1 LPSCNKRKAK
11 ASPYIFRPAREIMNT
26 EYEVVI
32 GLETHAELATVTKL
46 FCGCSAKFGAEP
58 NTQVCPICLGMPG
71 VLPVMSK
78 KAFEYALKAA
88 VALHC
93 EINGFTNFDRKSY
106 YYPDLPKN
114 YQISQNYNNL
124 GANGYMNME
133 VAGTIKKVRIHNVH
147 LEEEAGKLIHP
158 EETGADYSLVDFN
171 RAGVPLLEIVSYPDM
186 RSVDEVE
193 SYMQTLRKI
202 LLYTEV
208 SDCKMQEGSLRFEAS
223 ISLRKKG
230 DDKLGNRVEI
240 KNLNSMKSVIK
251 AIEYEAVRQRDVL
264 CKGETVARETR
275 LWDEVNE
282 RSQRMRSKEEAQD
295 YRYFP
300 EPDLMPVLID
310 DKWLSEVKDSI
321 PELPLD
327 RKQRFTEKF
336 KLSDYDAGVLTE
348 EKTLA
353 DFFDECV
360 KMLDRPKAFC
370 NWITNDLLR
379 EVKDRKLD
387 IANLPIRPKHLAAL
401 VETIEKGAI
410 SSTIAKEVFSEMLQ
424 TGKEPQKIIEEKGM
438 SQISDEG
445 FISSVMDKIIAS
457 NPGVIEDYKKGKKNA
472 LAFLVGQIM
481 KETKGK
487 ANPKMVNE
495 MLVKKVGV

>member
-1 LPSCNKRKAK
+1 MLKVVN
-11 ASPYIFRPAREIMNT
+11 M

-32 GLETHAELATVTKL
+32 GLETHAELATITKL
-46 FCGCSAKFGAEP
+46 FCGCSTKFGAEP
-58 NTQVCPICLGMPG
+58 NTHVCPICLGMPG
-71 VLPVMSK
+71 VLPVMNK

-88 VALHC
+88 VALDC
-93 EINGFTNFDRKSY
+93 EINRFTNFDRKSY

-114 YQISQNYNNL
+114 YQISQNYYNL
-124 GANGYMNME
+124 GVDGYMNMS
-133 VAGTIKKVRIHNVH
+133 VNGSIKKVRIHNVH

-158 EETGADYSLVDFN
+158 EGSGADYSLVDFN

-186 RSVDEVE
+186 RTVDEVE

-202 LLYTEV
+202 LLYTEI

-230 DDKLGNRVEI
+230 SDKLGNRVEI

-251 AIEYEAVRQRDVL
+251 AIEYEAIRQSELLDR
-264 CKGETVARETR
+264 GESIDRETR
-275 LWDEVNE
+275 LWDEVGE
-282 RSQRMRSKEEAQD
+282 KSQRMRSKEESQD

-300 EPDLMPVLID
+300 EPDLLPVLID
-310 DKWLSEVKDSI
+310 EKWLSAIKNSI
-321 PELPLD
+321 PELPLA
-327 RKQRFTEKF
+327 RKQRFIEAC
-336 KLSDYDAGVLTE
+336 KLSDYDAGILTE
-348 EKTLA
+348 EKVLA
-353 DFFDECV
+353 DFFEECV
-360 KMLDRPKAFC
+360 KILDRPKAFS
-370 NWITNDLLR
+370 NWIINDLLR

-387 IANLPIRPKHLAAL
+387 ISNLPVKPGQLAAL
-401 VETIEKGAI
+401 VEIIEKGTV
-410 SSTIAKEVFSEMLQ
+410 SSTIAKEVFSEMIQ

-445 FISSVMDKIIAS
+445 LIESVIDKVIAG
-457 NPGVIEDYKKGKKNA
+457 NPSVIEDYKKGKKNA
-472 LAFLVGQIM
+472 LAFLVGQVM

-495 MLVKKVGV
+495 MLAKKVGV

>member
-1 LPSCNKRKAK
+1 MLKVVN
-11 ASPYIFRPAREIMNT
+11 M

-32 GLETHAELATVTKL
+32 GLETHAELATITKL
-46 FCGCSAKFGAEP
+46 FCGCSTKFGAEP
-58 NTQVCPICLGMPG
+58 NTHVCPICLGMPG
-71 VLPVMSK
+71 VLPVMNK

-88 VALHC
+88 VALDC
-93 EINGFTNFDRKSY
+93 EINRFTNFDRKSY

-114 YQISQNYNNL
+114 YQISQNYYNL
-124 GANGYMNME
+124 GVEGYMNMS
-133 VAGTIKKVRIHNVH
+133 VNRSIKKIRIHNVH

-158 EETGADYSLVDFN
+158 EESGADYSLVDFN

-186 RSVDEVE
+186 RTVDEVE

-230 DDKLGNRVEI
+230 SDKLGNRVEI

-251 AIEYEAVRQRDVL
+251 AIEYEAIRQSELLDR
-264 CKGETVARETR
+264 GESIDRETR
-275 LWDEVNE
+275 LWDEVGE
-282 RSQRMRSKEEAQD
+282 KSQRMRSKEESQD

-300 EPDLMPVLID
+300 EPDLLPVLID
-310 DKWLSEVKDSI
+310 EKWLSAVKNSI
-321 PELPLD
+321 PELPLA
-327 RKQRFTEKF
+327 RKQRFIEAC
-336 KLSDYDAGVLTE
+336 KLSDYDASILTE
-348 EKTLA
+348 EKVLA
-353 DFFDECV
+353 DFFEECV
-360 KMLDRPKAFC
+360 KILDRPKAFS
-370 NWITNDLLR
+370 NWIINDLLR

-387 IANLPIRPKHLAAL
+387 ISNLPIKPGQLAAL
-401 VETIEKGAI
+401 VEIVEKGTI
-410 SSTIAKEVFSEMLQ
+410 SSTIAKEVFSEMIQ

-445 FISSVMDKIIAS
+445 LIESVIDKVIAG

-472 LAFLVGQIM
+472 LAFLVGQVM

-495 MLVKKVGV
+495 MLAKKVGV